1 MNKPEESIKDK
12 NERAIGIAEALGN
25 FAERVSK
32 KPHLHWYM
40 DFDKQGNVTMFPEEV
55 GLPLQAA
62 VKRTVDTIKKAVE
75 LRSKNKLTKERG
87 ASKKATQERKH

>member
-1 MNKPEESIKDK
+1 MTVKED

-40 DFDKQGNVTMFPEEV
+40 DFDENGKVAMFPEEM
-55 GLPLQAA
+55 GLPLDQA

-75 LRSKNKLTKERG
+75 SRSKVSDHANSEPKSELAKEG
-87 ASKKATQERKH
+87 KQ